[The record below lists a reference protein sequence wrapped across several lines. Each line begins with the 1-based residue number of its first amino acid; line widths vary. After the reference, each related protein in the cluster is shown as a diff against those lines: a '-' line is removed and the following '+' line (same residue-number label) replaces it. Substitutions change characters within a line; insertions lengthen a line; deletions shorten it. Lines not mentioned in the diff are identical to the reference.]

1 MWATK
6 VRFAPLS
13 FPVGAAQHHEE
24 GKSADREIGRSLCDP
39 GAHFQAATRALR
51 DCVRVSVRGEGA
63 GATRSWRRSRASIS
77 VRNLPCEA
85 RRCAYFPHSSA
96 PSGQRRVIA
105 ERNSGTGTVPAGGTQ
120 HQSLGSDSS
129 VRGNITRALLVCSLL
144 SRRKEK
150 RKEQLTGKH
159 NTPRRPLRSGR

>member
-13 FPVGAAQHHEE
+13 FPVGAAQPHEE

-63 GATRSWRRSRASIS
+63 GPRARGEGHGRRFLSATSLAKRVVAPI
-77 VRNLPCEA
+77 
-85 RRCAYFPHSSA
+85 FPTL
-96 PSGQRRVIA
+96 Q
-105 ERNSGTGTVPAGGTQ
+105 
-120 HQSLGSDSS
+120 
-129 VRGNITRALLVCSLL
+129 LLLA
-144 SRRKEK
+144 KE
-150 RKEQLTGKH
+150 EL
-159 NTPRRPLRSGR
+159 